1 MQHELTRGFELGRHV
16 GKAKRDGLMFDDRL
30 AEAAALLR
38 IGERDFVRRARHAD
52 GLRGDADAAAFQIG
66 KRDAVALAFGAEPV
80 FHRHVEFVELQL
92 RRCRTPAAPSCFQ
105 CGGRNSRAAWCR
117 R

>member
-16 GKAKRDGLMFDDRL
+16 GQAERDGLVFDDRL

-38 IGERDFVRRARHAD
+38 IGERNLVGRAGHAD

-80 FHRHVEFVELQL
+80 FPGTLSSSKCISQVSDACWPILFSMRPTQ
-92 RRCRTPAAPSCFQ
+92 
-105 CGGRNSRAAWCR
+105 
-117 R
+117 